1 MADLLALPAV
11 GLGDFLGLNACF
23 SVPSPL
29 LFAGHACG
37 LHTAFVERLD
47 IIPDNGMK
55 EGH

>member
-1 MADLLALPAV
+1 MTDLHALPPV
-11 GLGDFLGLNACF
+11 GLGDFLGLNVCF
-23 SVPSPL
+23 SVPSPR

-47 IIPDNGMK
+47 IIPDNRMK